1 MEKEFTLA
9 DPGEGIH
16 EAEII
21 EVLVSEGDQVE
32 EEESVLVIETD
43 KATTEVPSPMTGA
56 IKEIKVSEGDMV
68 KVGDV
73 LMIFEVEEEA
83 AEEEAEPEETEAES
97 ETEAEEEKAEAG
109 AEAEKTEKEAAESA
123 EEKKTEE
130 EKESAEEPK
139 KKEKK
144 KPEAAAKEE
153 EEEEEEEKKKE
164 SAEEGEKEKAAK
176 KAKKEEEE
184 EEEEKKK
191 KKKPPEKVSDEEK
204 PVPAA
209 PSTRRVARELGVDLH
224 DVEPSGP
231 GGRVTTEDVKA
242 FAEGGAEKPE
252 KKPEK
257 KPPKEKKEKPPEK
270 KKEKKKPA
278 PAAPE
283 APELPDFSQWGEVE
297 RVPLRSVRRTTAK
310 RMRLSWSQIPHV
322 THEDV
327 ADITDLETFRQ
338 KYKDEIEEEG
348 GALTL
353 TIFALKAA
361 VAALKAHPRFNASL
375 DMDQEEIILKH
386 YYHIGAAV
394 DTDRGLLVPVIR
406 DVDRK
411 SITEL
416 AKEFP
421 ALADKTRNGEAD
433 RKEMTGGTFTI
444 TNVGPLGGTG
454 FTPIINYPQVAI
466 LGMAKARLQPVVMGN
481 LDNYRVKPRLMLPL
495 ALGFDHRIVDGADA
509 ARFMGEI
516 IAALENPEKLM
527 MLT

>member
-43 KATTEVPSPMTGA
+43 KATTEVPSPMTGT

-68 KVGDV
+68 EVGDV
-73 LMIFEVEEEA
+73 LMIFEVEG
-83 AEEEAEPEETEAES
+83 
-97 ETEAEEEKAEAG
+97 EAEEEEPEEMEAEAETEVEEEKEKAET
-109 AEAEKTEKEAAESA
+109 EKTEK
-123 EEKKTEE
+123 K
-130 EKESAEEPK
+130 EKEEAE
-139 KKEKK
+139 
-144 KPEAAAKEE
+144 A
-153 EEEEEEEKKKE
+153 
-164 SAEEGEKEKAAK
+164 AEEGEKEKAP
-176 KAKKEEEE
+176 KKEEK
-184 EEEEKKK
+184 EKK
-191 KKKPPEKVSDEEK
+191 PSEKVSDEEK

-224 DVEPSGP
+224 HVEPSGP

-242 FAEGGAEKPE
+242 FAEGGEEKPE
-252 KKPEK
+252 KKPPE
-257 KPPKEKKEKPPEK
+257 EKKEKPTEK

-310 RMRLSWSQIPHV
+310 RMRLSWSQVPHV

-327 ADITDLETFRQ
+327 ADITDLEAFRQ

-353 TIFALKAA
+353 TIFAIKAA

-386 YYHIGAAV
+386 HYHIGAAV
-394 DTDRGLLVPVIR
+394 DTDRGLMVPVIR
-406 DVDRK
+406 DADRK
-411 SITEL
+411 SVTEL
-416 AKEFP
+416 ARELP
-421 ALADKTRNGEAD
+421 ALAEKTRNGEVD

-466 LGMAKARLQPVVMGN
+466 LGMAKARLQPVVMGDM
-481 LDNYRVKPRLMLPL
+481 DNYRVKPRLMLPL